1 MILTVFDTETTGF
14 PVREG
19 RLDQQPYIVQFAAIT
34 GELGSDKSYREIS
47 RENFIIKPGIPIPF
61 AASQVHGIYD
71 RDVENAEPIG
81 HYMDRILKVLH
92 SADVVSWHNVEYDD
106 GILAYELERLGRK
119 WEYVPAKTICTM
131 RSSTE
136 YCKLQWRGFSFKPP
150 KLAELHKFLFDEFFE
165 WAHDAIYDVEAT
177 MRCLVELIK
186 RDVIKLET
194 NNVMRLF

>member
-47 RENFIIKPGIPIPF
+47 RENFIVKPNIPIPF

-71 RDVENAEPIG
+71 RDVENAEPIWF
-81 HYMDRILKVLH
+81 YMDRILQVLH
-92 SADVVSWHNVEYDD
+92 SADIVSWHNIEYDD

-119 WEYVPAKTICTM
+119 WEYAPAKTICTM

-136 YCKLQWRGFSFKPP
+136 YCKLQWRWFSFKPP
-150 KLAELHKFLFDEFFE
+150 KLAELHKFLFDEYFE